1 MTNKIKQ
8 LESLAVVQVD
18 LSIWSGQTKLNPEDI
33 KLGVGGSLPP
43 ERVAQLGSKKII
55 DTSRL
60 KVFHA
65 IRQTYRRLLHRV
77 GMPFMNGYAVPISK
91 LDQIIQF
98 LDALESEFEV
108 EKQVFLDE
116 YDQAIDQWA
125 LENPE
130 MEEAIRA
137 CSLSNKEVEKRINFD
152 YQIFKITPLENDDV
166 RINRKITGLGN
177 ELIAEI
183 ISEAKAFYLNNLLGK
198 NSLNTRTRST
208 LIGWFEKLEGLAF
221 LSNRIQPLAD
231 LIKAAIDSYQ
241 HAVGRNLTSPYL
253 WQVVGAVLICSDE
266 SKVDQYLA
274 GTISIETEGKQVE
287 IENGTNLSLG
297 SLEKEDSKD
306 LDNTNFSLISLDF
319 VDVESTEK
327 VTPTP
332 SDKEKNDNEQT
343 ELPSI
348 DDFFSDSLQT
358 EPKEITSDMSDDQVD
373 QAPSWDFF

>member
-1 MTNKIKQ
+1 MSKKIKQ

-65 IRQTYRRLLHRV
+65 QRQSYRRILHRV

-91 LDQIIQF
+91 LDQIVQF
-98 LDALESEFEV
+98 LDGIEAEFKE
-108 EKQVFLDE
+108 EKQVFLNE

-137 CSLSNKEVEKRINFD
+137 CSLTNQEVEKRINFD
-152 YQIFKITPLENDDV
+152 YQIFKITPLEEDDE
-166 RINRKITGLGN
+166 RINRKINGLGD

-183 ISEAKAFYLNNLLGK
+183 INEAKAFYLNNLLGK
-198 NSLNTRTRST
+198 DTLNIRTRST
-208 LIGWFEKLEGLAF
+208 LLGWSEKLEGLAF

-231 LIKAAIDSYQ
+231 LIKAAVESYQ
-241 HAVGRNLTSPYL
+241 HAEGRYLTTPYL
-253 WQVVGAVLICSDE
+253 WQVIGAVLICSDE

-274 GTISIETEGKQVE
+274 GTISIETESKQAE
-287 IENGTNLSLG
+287 DGTPPSFT
-297 SLEKEDSKD
+297 SLEIADLKDVGNPEPSSKP
-306 LDNTNFSLISLDF
+306 LDVI
-319 VDVESTEK
+319 DVEATKK
-327 VTPTP
+327 VSPTQT
-332 SDKEKNDNEQT
+332 DKDQNDNEQN
-343 ELPSI
+343 EFPDI
-348 DDFFSDSLQT
+348 DDFFSDLLQ
-358 EPKEITSDMSDDQVD
+358 PEIEELVSVAGDDQAD
-373 QAPSWDFF
+373 QTPSWKFF